1 MRSVHSLA
9 RRPTSCFED
18 ARRPRDSAADVP
30 PAPVVVTDRLD
41 LLDPYEVAQL
51 GGLELTTRGVV
62 EGFLAGLHRSPF
74 RGFSV
79 EFTEHRPYQPG
90 DELRYLDWRVLAR
103 ADRLTVKQFE
113 AETNL
118 RAMIVLD
125 TSRSMAWRGAERRL
139 TKLAYAQRL
148 VAALG
153 FVLLRQRDATGL
165 LAFDDTIR
173 AVVPA
178 RVRRQQWW
186 SLLATLAAL
195 TPGRGTAAEPALR
208 RVTDLLTRRGLV
220 VFVSDLLFD
229 RALALR
235 ALQYLRHR
243 GHQVMVFH
251 VMDPAEVDLEGP
263 AEARFEDPET
273 GTGVVVRPREFR
285 QAYGETVRQVVEAW
299 RTACRRNGIA
309 YAHVTTDVPFG
320 HVLRRAVQRRAR
332 LG

>member
-1 MRSVHSLA
+1 
-9 RRPTSCFED
+9 
-18 ARRPRDSAADVP
+18 
-30 PAPVVVTDRLD
+30 VVTQRLD
-41 LLDPYEVAQL
+41 LLDPYEVAEL

-90 DELRYLDWRVLAR
+90 DELRYFDWKVLAR
-103 ADRLTVKQFE
+103 ADRLTIKQFE

-118 RAMIVLD
+118 RAMLVLD
-125 TSRSMAWRGAERRL
+125 ASRSMDWSSGERRL

-148 VAALG
+148 VAALAL
-153 FVLLRQRDATGL
+153 VLLRQRDATGL
-165 LAFDDTIR
+165 IAFDEQVRT
-173 AVVPA
+173 VVPA
-178 RVRRQQWW
+178 RVRVQQRWE
-186 SLLATLAAL
+186 LLAAL
-195 TPGRGTAAEPALR
+195 SRVVAGEGTAAEPALR

-229 RALALR
+229 RDLALR

-251 VMDPAEVDLEGP
+251 IMDPGEMDLSGP
-263 AEARFEDPET
+263 PEARFEDLET
-273 GTGVVVRPREFR
+273 GAGVVVRPREFR
-285 QAYGETVRQVVEAW
+285 VAYAETVRRAIDAW
-299 RTACRRNGIA
+299 RTACRRNGMS
-309 YAHVTTDVPFG
+309 YHHVTTDTPFG
-320 HVLRRAVQRRAR
+320 HVLRRAAQRRAR